1 MTKISLTHCLSYAF
15 TIGIVYQSLQVIK
28 VLLNMS
34 LIFKIHLYWFT
45 LIRNS
50 LVVGVIDVERNHVFE
65 LYIETQNL
73 FDSMCNKF
81 Y

>member
-15 TIGIVYQSLQVIK
+15 TIGIVYQIQVIK
-28 VLLNMS
+28 VLLNLS
-34 LIFKIHLYWFT
+34 LILKFTYTGFT